1 MMGKFGKELIESAK
15 EAIAIAKGKAK
26 PARRYEVNPV
36 DVGAIRKRLNL
47 SQAKFAD
54 KFGLSVATVRDW
66 EQGRRSPDNTART
79 LLKVIDQRPEAVI
92 AALEFAE

>member
-15 EAIAIAKGKAK
+15 EAVAIAKGNAK
-26 PARRYEVNPV
+26 PARRYDVNPI
-36 DVGAIRKRLNL
+36 DVGAIRKRLSL

-66 EQGRRSPDNTART
+66 EQGRRNPDNTART